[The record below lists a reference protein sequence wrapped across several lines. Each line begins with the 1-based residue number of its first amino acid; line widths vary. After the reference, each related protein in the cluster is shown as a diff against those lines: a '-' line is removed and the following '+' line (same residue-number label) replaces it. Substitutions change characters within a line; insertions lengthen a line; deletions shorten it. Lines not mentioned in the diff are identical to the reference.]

1 MGRLFLI
8 LCALS
13 VTAASCTSDFDGSTL
28 KGKWVL
34 TEAQTVDNNGN
45 WTNVSSGEI
54 AIPQYWLFD
63 DDTFVTSGSDFDTI
77 PANAAITPYEIIDSV
92 KILKIMDINA
102 SYIIKLNKKELVL
115 TTEDIVNEDG
125 TSFEP
130 LRTTFKRLR

>member
-1 MGRLFLI
+1 MFLI

-77 PANAAITPYEIIDSV
+77 PANAAITPYEIIDSA